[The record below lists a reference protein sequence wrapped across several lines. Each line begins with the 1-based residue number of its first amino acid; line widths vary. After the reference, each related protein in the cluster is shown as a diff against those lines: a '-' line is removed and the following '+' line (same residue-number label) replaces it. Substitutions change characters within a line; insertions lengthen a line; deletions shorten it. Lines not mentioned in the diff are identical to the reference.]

1 MYYSDHPPPH
11 FHAEYGEHMAR
22 VEIESEQVV
31 SGSLPTPQMRM
42 VRRWTSLHRDEL
54 LENWER
60 RERKEPLSTIEPL

>member
-11 FHAEYGEHMAR
+11 IHAEYGEHGAR
-22 VEIESEQVV
+22 IEIESCQVV
-31 SGSLPTPQMRM
+31 SGYLPTPQLRM
-42 VRRWTSLHRDEL
+42 VREWVSLRRAEL